1 MKLFSKIK
9 GLILLLIA
17 SVVWGSTFVPQKI
30 AMLHWSPLQFTS
42 FRFLIGGI
50 ILLLFI
56 NFSSKRIKN
65 IKEFL
70 FFCTLSGFLLAL
82 AALTQQIGIVHTTA
96 TNAGFYTSLYIL
108 IVPIIGLFLFKSIHW
123 SVFPSII
130 ICFTGSLLLS
140 SSGDTISLS
149 NIQSGD
155 LWIIFSAVFWAIHL
169 HIISYSV
176 SKFPIFKFSIVQFII
191 CGLLLLFYGIIF
203 ENNDFLEFDKIN
215 NTGFFYLLYCSLGS
229 VCIGF
234 TLQMYGQ
241 KLVEPTSAALIMSSE
256 AIFAAFF
263 GWMILSEILSFYG
276 IIGASLIFL
285 GIIFIQLAPRYSGK

>member
-1 MKLFSKIK
+1 MEFKIETLPQDFSKSIK
-9 GLILLLIA
+9 
-17 SVVWGSTFVPQKI
+17 T
-30 AMLHWSPLQFTS
+30 ME
-42 FRFLIGGI
+42 
-50 ILLLFI
+50 
-56 NFSSKRIKN
+56 KRVN
-65 IKEFL
+65 
-70 FFCTLSGFLLAL
+70 
-82 AALTQQIGIVHTTA
+82 
-96 TNAGFYTSLYIL
+96 N
-108 IVPIIGLFLFKSIHW
+108 IIGQNQDEMVWILNYPAIYTCGASENR
-123 SVFPSII
+123 S
-130 ICFTGSLLLS
+130 
-140 SSGDTISLS
+140 
-149 NIQSGD
+149 D
-155 LWIIFSAVFWAIHL
+155 LIEN
-169 HIISYSV
+169 

-215 NTGFFYLLYCSLGS
+215 NAGFFYLLYCSLGS

-285 GIIFIQLAPRYSGK
+285 GIIFIQLAPRYSGE

>member
-1 MKLFSKIK
+1 M
-9 GLILLLIA
+9 LIA

-42 FRFLIGGI
+42 LRFLIGGI
-50 ILLLFI
+50 VLLFFV
-56 NFSSKRIKN
+56 NFSSKIIKN

-70 FFCTLSGFLLAL
+70 FFCILSGSVLAL
-82 AALTQQIGIVHTTA
+82 AALTQQIGIIDTTA

-108 IVPIIGLFLFKSIHW
+108 IVPIIGLFLYKSIHW
-123 SVFPSII
+123 SVLPSII
-130 ICFTGSLLLS
+130 ICFIGSLLLG

-155 LWIIFSAVFWAIHL
+155 LWVIFSAVFWALHL
-169 HIISYSV
+169 HIVSYSV
-176 SKFPIFKFSIVQFII
+176 SKFPIFKFSIIQFII

-203 ENNDFLEFDKIN
+203 ENNDFLKFNKIN
-215 NTGFFYLLYCSLGS
+215 NAGIFYLLYCSLGS

-241 KLVEPTSAALIMSSE
+241 KLLEPTPASLIMSSE

-263 GWMILSEILSFYG
+263 GWIILSEILSFYG

-285 GIIFIQLAPRYSGK
+285 SIIIVQLVPRFSDR

>member
-1 MKLFSKIK
+1 MKFFSKIK

-56 NFSSKRIKN
+56 NFSSKRIEN

-108 IVPIIGLFLFKSIHW
+108 IVPIIGLFLFRSIHW

-203 ENNDFLEFDKIN
+203 ENNDFFEFDKIN
-215 NTGFFYLLYCSLGS
+215 NPGFFYLLYCSLGS